1 MFLHSPYKVSIIL
14 ESKLKESGVNE
25 DLAASDVCIPVT
37 VARALM
43 PQFDLSSE
51 GEDGWI
57 LERP

>member
-43 PQFDLSSE
+43 P
-51 GEDGWI
+51 
-57 LERP
+57 